1 MRALLSLLAVL
12 ACLMRPALAA
22 PPVPPTP
29 LQFGVAVEAG
39 NTWAVK
45 QWLAEGL
52 PPDYLADRIGS
63 GLMIGAWTGNIEI
76 MALFHAR
83 GADVNLMNRFGE
95 HALQLAAWRGH
106 MDALRWLLERGAEV
120 NRSDR
125 QWGALHYAAFAGHA
139 DIARLLVGKGADVNA
154 RTPNDSTALMMAARE
169 GQEDIARLLMEAGA
183 DPGPANEWG
192 ETALQWAMRHK
203 NFRIAKMVS
212 HPEEFAKAVKA
223 PPETFGPAIKS
234 VAAPVDIAA
243 IVEQMRQAQ
252 SEGRPTAELRKALHA
267 AIELRRQ
274 ESEASPG
281 KTPPDKGG
289 KPERLVITAQ
299 RQQAGRERAELLYEA
314 SKAGA
319 SVTTPAEVAGG
330 SGPSEIG
337 AILDRMQSGQGMK
350 GRPRTTA
357 AQRQA
362 LHDAIARFK
371 QGAPA
376 EPAGTPTATEKRSPS
391 PAPGAAAPDCFRTG
405 SCFDPD

>member
-12 ACLMRPALAA
+12 ACLMRPAWAA

-39 NTWAVK
+39 NSWAVK
-45 QWLAEGL
+45 EWLAEGL

-63 GLMIGAWTGNIEI
+63 GLMIGAWNGNLEI
-76 MALFHAR
+76 MALFHAN
-83 GADVNLMNRFGE
+83 GADINLTNRFGE

-106 MDALRWLLERGAEV
+106 MDVVRWLLERGAEV
-120 NRSDR
+120 NRSDK

-139 DIARLLVGKGADVNA
+139 DIARLLIGKGADVNA

-169 GQEDIARLLMEAGA
+169 GQEDIARLLLESGA
-183 DPGPANEWG
+183 DPRPENEWG

-223 PPETFGPAIKS
+223 PPETFGPAVKS
-234 VAAPVDIAA
+234 VPAPADIAT

-252 SEGRPTAELRKALHA
+252 AEGKPTAELRKALHA

-274 ESEASPG
+274 EDEASPG
-281 KTPPDKGG
+281 KTQPDKDG
-289 KPERLVITAQ
+289 KPKALVITAQ

-314 SKAGA
+314 SKAGVA
-319 SVTTPAEVAGG
+319 VTTPAEVAGG
-330 SGPSEIG
+330 SGSPEIG
-337 AILDRMQSGQGMK
+337 AILDRMQKEK
-350 GRPRTTA
+350 GRKGKKRSA
-357 AQRQA
+357 AELRKA
-362 LHDAIARFK
+362 LHEAVAKFK
-371 QGAPA
+371 QEAQPATA
-376 EPAGTPTATEKRSPS
+376 EPAQ
-391 PAPGAAAPDCFRTG
+391 
-405 SCFDPD
+405 